1 MKKALKKLAI
11 LTLLFAGI
19 TLTYAQSGDADLE
32 LKPSVTEAKQGD
44 EFTVDIMLKNP
55 TQQNVISV
63 RSWLT
68 YDKAQLEAVNI
79 DSSDSSFTLSAP
91 GEDQVNHSEGR
102 VKIGRSNITG
112 GVKDMETK
120 VATVRFKVLGAYE
133 DTASIDFYDYQIS
146 ELGYTSVNI
155 IDAGFPA
162 NILSKKPASIQV
174 KLNTGAGSAPAPTP
188 TPIPQPTPTP
198 IPQPNIG
205 GGFAIDM
212 ARPVNLQANTGSGYV
227 DLKWNADFDTARV
240 GFNIYYGKQSGQYT
254 RRRSVGNVGGS
265 RIDNLMNNETYYFAV
280 TAFDQLNRESDYS
293 NEVGIIVS
301 QPLSST
307 SPFEGVLSRVS
318 AKIPSQPQNGP
329 LVGWLAIS
337 AVGLAGS
344 IMFRRKKPSL
354 KLQA

>member
-1 MKKALKKLAI
+1 MKKSLKKLAI
-11 LTLLFAGI
+11 LTLLFAGMSVA
-19 TLTYAQSGDADLE
+19 YAQSSDADLE
-32 LKPSVTEAKQGD
+32 LKSSVTEAKQGD

-79 DSSDSSFTLSAP
+79 DSSASSFTLSAP
-91 GEDQVNHSEGR
+91 GEDKVSHSEGR

-112 GVKDMETK
+112 GVKDTETK
-120 VATVRFKVLGAYE
+120 VVTVRFKVLGIYE
-133 DTASIDFYDYQIS
+133 GTTSIDFYDYQIN

-162 NILSKKPASIQV
+162 NILSQKPASIQI
-174 KLNTGAGSAPAPTP
+174 KLNTGAGSASAPIPTP
-188 TPIPQPTPTP
+188 TPIPQPIPTP
-198 IPQPNIG
+198 IPDIG
-205 GGFAIDM
+205 GGFAVDM

-240 GFNIYYGKQSGQYT
+240 GFNIYYGKQSGQYI

-265 RIDNLMNNETYYFAV
+265 RIDNLMNNETYYFSV

-301 QPLSST
+301 QSLSST

-337 AVGLAGS
+337 AAGLAGS